1 MEPGATRRPASSRPR
16 SERAGKQS
24 GIAKQSES
32 GSGSGGRK
40 KTRRAKLVRPGEMW
54 GRRSVA
60 VGVLLVA
67 IAVIGGLILLVTGN
81 DDGDS
86 GTGPQPTADL
96 NDLQNRFLD
105 RTVVIPSDGISVRR
119 PANWQDSKEDG
130 VITLLSPNRCVSVS
144 MSAPAGTKGAKG
156 LMDDS
161 LSALRQTYN
170 KVEVVPGGQGAIGG
184 VPTTSRTIQ
193 LTDSN
198 GNRRRIL
205 IGVGTGNKNAYL
217 TQVVLGNPSCQGEL
231 ALAQVVL
238 SSAEFTK

>member
-1 MEPGATRRPASSRPR
+1 
-16 SERAGKQS
+16 
-24 GIAKQSES
+24 
-32 GSGSGGRK
+32 
-40 KTRRAKLVRPGEMW
+40 MW

-67 IAVIGGLILLVTGN
+67 IAVIGGVILLVTG
-81 DDGDS
+81 DDDS
-86 GTGPQPTADL
+86 DRGSGAGPAPAADL
-96 NDLQNRFLD
+96 NELQDRFLD

-119 PANWQDSKEDG
+119 PADWKDSKEQG

-144 MSAPAGTKGAKG
+144 MSAPAGAKGAKG

-161 LSALRQTYN
+161 LGALRQTYK
-170 KVEVVPGGQGAIGG
+170 KVAVVPGGQGAIGG

-193 LTDSN
+193 LTDAK
-198 GNRRRIL
+198 GNRRRVL
-205 IGVGTGNKNAYL
+205 LGVGTGNKNAYL

-231 ALAQVVL
+231 ALAQVIL